1 MSDHHPLAIIAGVGP
16 GLGTALCRTL
26 GDAGYAVSG
35 ISRSR
40 EYTASLEA
48 ELKDRNIPTQM
59 VSCDLTKSDSVRE
72 TLESIIQKWGPPDTL
87 IYNAGAIAMHAFAK
101 TPLDEFDRLWD
112 INCRGA
118 FLCASQVV
126 PLMQSRGR
134 GSILFTGA
142 SASVKAAA
150 NFAAFGA
157 GKFALRGMAQAMA
170 RELGPQ
176 GIHVAHVI
184 IDGMILTPKN
194 QQRAGV
200 TADNTLQPDAI
211 AQTYLS
217 LIKQDRSA
225 WTQEL
230 DLRPDVE
237 VF

>member
-1 MSDHHPLAIIAGVGP
+1 MSDHPPLAIVAGVGP

-26 GDAGYAVSG
+26 GDAGYVVAG
-35 ISRSR
+35 IARSR
-40 EYTASLEA
+40 EYTEGLET
-48 ELKDRNIPTQM
+48 ELNNRSIPAQM
-59 VSCDLTKSDSVRE
+59 VSCDLGKAGPVRE
-72 TLESIIQKWGPPDTL
+72 TIDSLVKEWGPPDTL
-87 IYNAGAIAMHAFAK
+87 IYNAGAIAMHAFAE
-101 TPLDEFDRLWD
+101 TPLNEFDRLWEV
-112 INCRGA
+112 NCRGA
-118 FLCASQVV
+118 FLCASHVV
-126 PLMQSRGR
+126 PLMQNQGH

-194 QQRAGV
+194 QHRAGV

-211 AQTYLS
+211 ARTYLA
-217 LIKQDRSA
+217 LINQDRSA

-237 VF
+237 GF